1 MAVFST
7 NLFGPKTNYIG
18 TNIIHFMIIC
28 WSYQDKQLPKYVNN
42 TEKLF
47 LSKTLLKDS
56 STYWLFQTPAN
67 TFLMF
72 SFFFL
77 CECQIRLCRF
87 SWAFGGMYIQ
97 SHFKRVM
104 MYQQLLLEPNSE
116 KNTLVSLER
125 PKDYRWVELENTSK
139 IEHQNLLILKFA
151 PENWT

>member
-1 MAVFST
+1 MVWS
-7 NLFGPKTNYIG
+7 PKTKAKRNLVNDLIWRKN
-18 TNIIHFMIIC
+18 TLNINIWLYASHSRISSCPNMWIIL
-28 WSYQDKQLPKYVNN
+28 KN
-42 TEKLF
+42 LF

-56 STYWLFQTPAN
+56 TTYWLFQTPAN

-125 PKDYRWVELENTSK
+125 PKD
-139 IEHQNLLILKFA
+139 
-151 PENWT
+151 